1 MVIKYVKWYFAW
13 CSREGTIDNRN
24 IKKYFAKKGDNIIDT
39 VFCDNFTN
47 NCTNDYTK
55 KAILCP
61 TNEACAIINE
71 QISGKIKVKLQ
82 NYYSIDSI
90 DSNDIEEITNFP
102 IEFLNSI
109 NISGLPPH
117 KLSTKVG
124 AVLMLI
130 RNMNKNLFSKPIF
143 KFNFSISVTAC

>member
-1 MVIKYVKWYFAW
+1 MIILLILFLVI
-13 CSREGTIDNRN
+13 IH
-24 IKKYFAKKGDNIIDT
+24 
-39 VFCDNFTN
+39 TN

-61 TNEACAIINE
+61 TNEAWTIINE
-71 QISGKIKVKLQ
+71 QILGKIEGKLQ

-109 NISGLPPH
+109 NITGLPPH

-124 AVLMLI
+124 DLVLFGKWSGTEVKIDGVEYSIMKESDI
-130 RNMNKNLFSKPIF
+130 MGIMSK
-143 KFNFSISVTAC
+143 KK

>member
-1 MVIKYVKWYFAW
+1 M
-13 CSREGTIDNRN
+13 DNRN
-24 IKKYFAKKGDNIIDT
+24 TKKYVAKKGDNIIDT
-39 VFCDNFTN
+39 VFGDNFTN

-117 KLSTKVG
+117 KLSIKAG

-130 RNMNKNLFSKPIF
+130 RNMNKNLGKQ
-143 KFNFSISVTAC
+143 FNFFISVTAC

>member
-1 MVIKYVKWYFAW
+1 MRAINDYSYAEWLLNMGNGTLPGVVGMVP
-13 CSREGTIDNRN
+13 GTIE
-24 IKKYFAKKGDNIIDT
+24 IPQSMLLKKGDNLIDT
-39 VFCDNFTN
+39 VFGDNFTN

-117 KLSTKVG
+117 KLSIKVG

-130 RNMNKNLFSKPIF
+130 RNMNKNLGK
-143 KFNFSISVTAC
+143 